1 MDYEKI
7 IQIRSNDLAPERGRV
22 LLSEPFMGDF
32 YFGRAV
38 VLLAEHNDEGSFG
51 LIMNKPVQTAFN
63 EIVQDFP
70 PFDAR
75 VYLGGPVGTDRLFF
89 IHTLGD
95 EIPESS
101 EILHGLYW
109 GGNMEIVREMV
120 LLGLIQPEQIRF
132 YIGYSGWEA
141 KQLDTELE
149 RNSWLVSKTTVRG
162 LMHTHADK
170 MWQYYV
176 RRMGTEYDLWRK
188 FPVDPQMN

>member
-7 IQIRSNDLAPERGRV
+7 IQIRSNDLAPERGRI

-75 VYLGGPVGTDRLFF
+75 VYLGGPVGADRLFF
-89 IHTLGD
+89 IHTLGN
-95 EIPESS
+95 EIPDSS

-120 LLGLIQPEQIRF
+120 LLGLVQPEQIRF
-132 YIGYSGWEA
+132 YLGYSGWEA
-141 KQLDTELE
+141 KQLDAELE
-149 RNSWLVSKTTVRG
+149 RNSWLVSKATVRG
-162 LMHTHADK
+162 LLQTQPDK
-170 MWQYYV
+170 MWNYYV
-176 RRMGTEYDLWRK
+176 RRMGTEYDMWRR